1 MWRARSRTKFLELS
15 CQGGTIGF
23 EISRT
28 SGITQRMVSGF
39 PSFGNCSRRFHRL
52 RPAFDFWTMESPQSS
67 MPADDDRKPGS
78 GTGKEKPAREGASTG
93 EREPREARLPLT
105 ELLKRGLSAG
115 QAVSES
121 FFPREL
127 ASSLASQLVD
137 ARHGLV
143 TAIASEVGRFLRQAD
158 IASEMRKMLAGLNV
172 EAKIHLRFSEDDKG
186 KVTSE
191 IKVDR
196 LEKEKEKQAAE
207 PGKANKPTQPP
218 PAESAGSGDP

>member
-1 MWRARSRTKFLELS
+1 MS
-15 CQGGTIGF
+15 
-23 EISRT
+23 
-28 SGITQRMVSGF
+28 
-39 PSFGNCSRRFHRL
+39 
-52 RPAFDFWTMESPQSS
+52 
-67 MPADDDRKPGS
+67 ADDDRKPG
-78 GTGKEKPAREGASTG
+78 KPGREAGSEREA
-93 EREPREARLPLT
+93 REPRLPLA

-121 FFPREL
+121 LFPREL

-172 EAKIHLRFSEDDKG
+172 EATIHLRFSEDKTG
-186 KVTSE
+186 KVSSE

-196 LEKEKEKQAAE
+196 LDKEKEKDKPATE
-207 PGKANKPTQPP
+207 PRKPGQPP
-218 PAESAGSGDP
+218 SSEGSSSGNP